1 MGPHPTSIMQ
11 ATDGTFYGTTNVAGT
26 LQGPCAPDGCG
37 TIFHFSAGLAAF
49 VESNPGFGSVGQK
62 IGILGNNLTGTTSVT
77 FNGIAATFKV
87 ESDSFIMA
95 TVPNGA
101 TTGK

>member
-1 MGPHPTSIMQ
+1 MEQPTLRERSKGPARRMG
-11 ATDGTFYGTTNVAGT
+11 
-26 LQGPCAPDGCG
+26 G